1 MDASGGT
8 RPAVALLGLGNM
20 GLPMARNLAAAGL
33 PLTVWN
39 RSPGRS
45 DGLGVRVAQSPA
57 EAATGADAVVLMLA
71 DGRASAEVLG
81 PGGVLDACRPGTLVI
96 DMASI
101 PPELARRHAMDCVER
116 GLGHL
121 DAPVS
126 GGTTG
131 AEAGTLAIMVGGT
144 PEDFERARP
153 VLTPLGRATL
163 VGPAGA
169 GQLAKLANQVIV
181 AVTIGAVAEGL
192 LLAAAGGADP
202 AAVVDALRGGFAD
215 GPILRGHGARMIARD
230 FVPGGRSRWQLKD
243 LDTVAAEAEALGLV
257 LPLAETVRAAFRT
270 LVGHGGADLDHSA
283 LALELERLNPGW
295 QIGMVTKN

>member
-1 MDASGGT
+1 MHPTEGT

-39 RSPGRS
+39 RSPGRTA
-45 DGLGVRVAQSPA
+45 GLEVPVAPSPA
-57 EAATGADAVVLMLA
+57 EAAAGADVVVLMLA
-71 DGRASAEVLG
+71 DGQASAEVLG
-81 PGGVLDACRPGTLVI
+81 PGGVLEACRPGALVI

-101 PPELARRHAMDCVER
+101 LPELARRHAAACAQR

-126 GGTTG
+126 GGTAG
-131 AEAGTLAIMVGGT
+131 AQAGTLAIMAGGT

-153 VLTPLGRATL
+153 VLAPLGRATL

-192 LLAAAGGADP
+192 LLAASGGADP

-230 FVPGGRSRWQLKD
+230 FAPGGRSRWQLKD
-243 LDTVAAEAEALGLV
+243 LDTVAAEAGALGLA
-257 LPLAETVRAAFRT
+257 LPLAEAVRAAFRD
-270 LVGHGGADLDHSA
+270 LVGHDGGDLDHSA
-283 LALELERLNPGW
+283 LALELERLNPGRR
-295 QIGMVTKN
+295 IG